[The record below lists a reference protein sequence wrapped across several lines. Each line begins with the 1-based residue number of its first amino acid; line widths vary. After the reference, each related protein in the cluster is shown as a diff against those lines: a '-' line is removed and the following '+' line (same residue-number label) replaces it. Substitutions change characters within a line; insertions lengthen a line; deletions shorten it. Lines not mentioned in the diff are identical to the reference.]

1 MNKVVFLDR
10 DGTINVEVDYLHK
23 KEDFKFEENADKAIK
38 IINDLG
44 YKVIVVTN
52 QSGIARGYYTENDL
66 KTLHVYLDEELNKI
80 GAKVDAYYYCPH
92 HPNAKLDEYK
102 IDCECRKPEIGMFME
117 AAKDFSI
124 DFSKSIIVG
133 DKISDLEA
141 GVRLGMKTVLVET
154 GHGTEEKD
162 KIYFKTDIC
171 KNLYE
176 FALILNEKNEYRKNR
191 SFIAL

>member
-1 MNKVVFLDR
+1 M
-10 DGTINVEVDYLHK
+10 
-23 KEDFKFEENADKAIK
+23 
-38 IINDLG
+38 G

-117 AAKDFSI
+117 AAKDF
-124 DFSKSIIVG
+124 
-133 DKISDLEA
+133 L
-141 GVRLGMKTVLVET
+141 
-154 GHGTEEKD
+154 
-162 KIYFKTDIC
+162 
-171 KNLYE
+171 
-176 FALILNEKNEYRKNR
+176 
-191 SFIAL
+191 

>member
-133 DKISDLEA
+133 
-141 GVRLGMKTVLVET
+141 MKTVLVET

-162 KIYFKTDIC
+162 RIYFKTDIY

-176 FALILNEKNEYRKNR
+176 FALILNEKN
-191 SFIAL
+191 